1 VVVFRGAKDLLSL
14 RIWLKADSF
23 VDRVTYQKKSFV
35 YRVRQ
40 LWSSYRF
47 QGSASFFAQKFKAL
61 KADLKSWNEQVF
73 DNVEAHKKALLE
85 ELCALDSLEEERVLV
100 AEEKLR
106 KS

>member
-1 VVVFRGAKDLLSL
+1 VVFRGAKDLLSL
-14 RIWLKADSF
+14 RMWLKADGF
-23 VDRVTYQKKSFV
+23 VD
-35 YRVRQ
+35 RVRQ
-40 LWSSYRF
+40 LWLSYRF
-47 QGSASFFAQKFKAL
+47 QGSASFILAQKFTAL

-85 ELCALDSLEEERVLV
+85 ELCALDSLEEESVLV